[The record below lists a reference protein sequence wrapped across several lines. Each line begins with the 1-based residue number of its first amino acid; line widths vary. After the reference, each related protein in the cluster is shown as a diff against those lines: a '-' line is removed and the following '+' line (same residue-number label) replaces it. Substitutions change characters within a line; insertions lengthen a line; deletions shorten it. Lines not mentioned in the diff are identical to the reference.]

1 MMTGQNFM
9 VLADEL
15 LKVKPKDQESFM
27 ALFMYTECCNAVA
40 RACRRTS
47 PKSLRYGQFLKRCGL
62 YDSSGTTKG
71 AHRHETKERDPGNTG
86 HRY

>member
-9 VLADEL
+9 VLANEL

-27 ALFMYTECCNAVA
+27 ALYMYTECVNAVA

-47 PKSLRYGQFLKRCGL
+47 PKTFRYGQFLKLCGL
-62 YDSSGTTKG
+62 YSQPRG
-71 AHRHETKERDPGNTG
+71 AHSHGNKTPDTGHTG

>member
-15 LKVKPKDQESFM
+15 LKIKPKDQESFM
-27 ALFMYTECCNAVA
+27 ALFMYTECVNAVA

-47 PKSLRYGQFLKRCGL
+47 PKTFRYGQFLKLCGL
-62 YDSSGTTKG
+62 HYEG
-71 AHRHETKERDPGNTG
+71 AHSHGDKTHNDRHTGHTG